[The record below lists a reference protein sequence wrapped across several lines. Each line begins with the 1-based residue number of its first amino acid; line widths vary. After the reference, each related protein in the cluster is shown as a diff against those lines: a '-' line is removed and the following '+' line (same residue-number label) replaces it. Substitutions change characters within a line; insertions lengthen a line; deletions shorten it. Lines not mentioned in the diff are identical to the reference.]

1 MSPGL
6 LSSGTSL
13 ERELEVPGPRSRG
26 ALGTPDPAFARV
38 TSAAPTPR
46 GTPLRRGPSQ
56 VLPAARRVWA
66 QSPGTSARHLPPPAL
81 PLLSRGCA
89 PSRQV
94 QSPRVPGAPRPVCV
108 LAPHALAAQTRPRAP
123 ARRRLLSERPRPAD
137 WACSAVGRPGAA
149 GAERMPSRDRTPAV
163 QGRGTQAAAVAD
175 ARASLRRTR
184 ARMASLTAYDKDIS
198 SGSYN
203 LSSATTGS
211 YYSCVSQVTI
221 GYDVAGP
228 VAIGLTRWKNPYA
241 QGRPTLPSDLP
252 LFISKDAGVP
262 VYHRS
267 LTRKTELATPLS
279 CPASLS
285 ITPVPSYSSSSQET
299 LSQDTTGLSL
309 SIHGAEKRLQIH
321 QRRSVASRPGSR
333 RLPVVRHSS
342 LPPGRRSVK
351 METSSSGITNGRTR
365 VFHPEGGVDLQSYQL
380 DMQILPDGP
389 RSDVDFS
396 EILNA
401 IQEMAKDVNILFD
414 ELEAVNSPCKDD
426 DSLLH
431 PGNLTSTSD
440 DASRLEAGGETVPEK
455 NKLNGLYFRDGKCRI
470 DYILV
475 YRKSNPQMEKREVFE
490 RNIRAEG
497 LQMEKESSLI
507 NSDIIFVKLHAPWE
521 VLGRYAEQMNVRM
534 PFRRKIYYLPR
545 RYKFMSRIDKQI
557 SRFRRWLPKKPM
569 RLDKET
575 LPDLEENDCYT
586 APFSQ
591 QRIHHFIIHN
601 KDTFFNNATRSRI
614 VHHILQRIKYE
625 EGKNKIGLNRL
636 LTNGSYEAAFPLHE
650 GSYRSKNSIRTHGA
664 VNHRHLLYECWASWG
679 VWYKYQPL
687 DLVSKEVCQ
696 ATDIIMCPVCDK
708 YCPFMRLSDSC
719 VYAKVTHLFDNGATV
734 FFAVFMAVWATV
746 FLEFWK
752 RRRAVIAYDWDLI
765 DWEEEEEEIRPQ
777 FEAKYSKKERMNPI
791 SGKPEPYQAFAD
803 KCSRLIVSASGI
815 FFMICVVIAAVF
827 GIVIY
832 RVVTVSTFAA
842 FKWALIRNNSQV
854 ATTGT
859 AVCINFCIIMLLNVL
874 YEKVALLLTNLEQ
887 PRTESEWENSF
898 TLKMFLFQFVNLNS
912 STFYIAFFLGRFT
925 GHPGAYLRLIN
936 RWRLEECHPS
946 GCLIDLCMQMGIIM
960 VLKQTWNNFM
970 ELGYPL
976 IQNWWTRRKVR
987 QEHGP
992 ERKISFPQ
1000 WEKDYNLQPM
1010 NAYGL
1015 FDEYLEMILQFGFT
1029 TIFVAAFPL
1038 APLLALLNNIIEIRL
1053 DAYKF
1058 VTQWRR
1064 PLASRAK
1071 DIGIW
1076 YGILEGIGIL
1086 SVITNAFVI
1095 AITSDFIPRLVY
1107 AYKYGPCAGQG
1118 EAGQKCMVGYVN
1130 ASLSVFRISDFEN
1143 RSEPES
1149 DGSEFSGTP
1158 LKYCRYRD
1166 YRDPPHSLVPYG
1178 YTLQFWHVLAARL
1191 AFIIVF
1197 EHLVFCIKH
1206 LISYLIPDLPKD
1218 LRDRMRREKYL
1229 IQEMMYE
1236 AELERLQKERKER
1249 KKNGK
1254 AHHNEWP

>member
-1 MSPGL
+1 MWQSCILQADRSCLSPKRNPGMKTKPVL
-6 LSSGTSL
+6 PDGTVKLRHYRAMNPEEGAEEPGGDIALSVPTSPTRNVNRDRISSLAGYDKDLSSGSCNLSSGTS
-13 ERELEVPGPRSRG
+13 
-26 ALGTPDPAFARV
+26 
-38 TSAAPTPR
+38 
-46 GTPLRRGPSQ
+46 
-56 VLPAARRVWA
+56 
-66 QSPGTSARHLPPPAL
+66 
-81 PLLSRGCA
+81 
-89 PSRQV
+89 
-94 QSPRVPGAPRPVCV
+94 
-108 LAPHALAAQTRPRAP
+108 
-123 ARRRLLSERPRPAD
+123 
-137 WACSAVGRPGAA
+137 
-149 GAERMPSRDRTPAV
+149 
-163 QGRGTQAAAVAD
+163 
-175 ARASLRRTR
+175 
-184 ARMASLTAYDKDIS
+184 
-198 SGSYN
+198 
-203 LSSATTGS
+203 
-211 YYSCVSQVTI
+211 YYSCASQITLGFDTV
-221 GYDVAGP
+221 GP
-228 VAIGLTRWKNPYA
+228 TTTGPCQWKNPCTQNDPCLPRDQLPYSSEDADISVSQSSIPA
-241 QGRPTLPSDLP
+241 QDL
-252 LFISKDAGVP
+252 SA
-262 VYHRS
+262 
-267 LTRKTELATPLS
+267 ALS
-279 CPASLS
+279 CPPSPS
-285 ITPVPSYSSSSQET
+285 IIPAPSYSSSQET
-299 LSQDTTGLSL
+299 LSQNTSVNLGINT
-309 SIHGAEKRLQIH
+309 SIHGAEKRVPIY
-321 QRRSVASRPGSR
+321 QRRSVASHPISQ

-342 LPPGRRSVK
+342 LPAARRPIR
-351 METSSSGITNGRTR
+351 MEAASSGLSRAALSNGKTKIPHQ
-365 VFHPEGGVDLQSYQL
+365 V
-380 DMQILPDGP
+380 
-389 RSDVDFS
+389 
-396 EILNA
+396 
-401 IQEMAKDVNILFD
+401 AKDVNVFFD
-414 ELEAVNSPCKDD
+414 DLERVNSPSKDD

-431 PGNLTSTSD
+431 PGNSTSTSD
-440 DASRLEAGGETVPEK
+440 ETSRLEIDGTGLSVPEK
-455 NKLNGLYFRDGKCRI
+455 NRTKGLYFSDGKCSV

-475 YRKSNPQMEKREVFE
+475 YRKSSPQTEKREVFE

-497 LQMEKESSLI
+497 LHMEKESSVT

-521 VLGRYAEQMNVRM
+521 VLGRYAELMNVRM
-534 PFRRKIYYLPR
+534 PFRRKIYYLHR
-545 RYKFMSRIDKQI
+545 RYKFMSRMEKQI
-557 SRFRRWLPKKPM
+557 SRFRGWLPRKPM
-569 RLDKET
+569 KLDKET

-614 VHHILQRIKYE
+614 VHHILQRVKYE

-636 LTNGSYEAAFPLHE
+636 ITNGSYEAAFPLHE
-650 GSYRSKNSIRTHGA
+650 GSHRSKNSIRTHGA
-664 VNHRHLLYECWASWG
+664 ENHRHLLYECWAWWG

-687 DLVSKEVCQ
+687 DIVRRYFGEKIGLYFAWLGWYTGMLFPAAFIGLFVFLYGVFTVDYCQVSKEVCQ
-696 ATDIIMCPVCDK
+696 ATYIIMCPLCDK

-803 KCSRLIVSASGI
+803 KCSRLVVSASGI

-925 GHPGAYLRLIN
+925 GRPGAYLRLLN

-976 IQNWWTRRKVR
+976 IQNWWTRRRLR
-987 QEHGP
+987 QEHGT
-992 ERKISFPQ
+992 ERKASLLQ
-1000 WEKDYNLQPM
+1000 WERDYNLQPM
-1010 NAYGL
+1010 NPYGL
-1015 FDEYLEMILQFGFT
+1015 FEEYLEMILQFGFT

-1058 VTQWRR
+1058 ITQWRR

-1095 AITSDFIPRLVY
+1095 AVTSDFIPRLVY

-1118 EAGQKCMVGYVN
+1118 QAGEKCMVGYVN
-1130 ASLSVFRISDFEN
+1130 ASLSVFLVADFEN
-1143 RSEPES
+1143 RTDLVS
-1149 DGSEFSGTP
+1149 DGHEVYGSP
-1158 LKYCRYRD
+1158 IRYCRYRD
-1166 YRDPPHSLVPYG
+1166 YRAPPHAQEPYA

-1197 EHLVFCIKH
+1197 EHLVFSIKN

-1236 AELERLQKERKER
+1236 AELERVQKERKER

-1254 AHHNEWP
+1254 SHHNEWP

>member
-1 MSPGL
+1 
-6 LSSGTSL
+6 
-13 ERELEVPGPRSRG
+13 
-26 ALGTPDPAFARV
+26 
-38 TSAAPTPR
+38 
-46 GTPLRRGPSQ
+46 
-56 VLPAARRVWA
+56 
-66 QSPGTSARHLPPPAL
+66 
-81 PLLSRGCA
+81 
-89 PSRQV
+89 
-94 QSPRVPGAPRPVCV
+94 
-108 LAPHALAAQTRPRAP
+108 
-123 ARRRLLSERPRPAD
+123 
-137 WACSAVGRPGAA
+137 
-149 GAERMPSRDRTPAV
+149 
-163 QGRGTQAAAVAD
+163 
-175 ARASLRRTR
+175 
-184 ARMASLTAYDKDIS
+184 
-198 SGSYN
+198 
-203 LSSATTGS
+203 
-211 YYSCVSQVTI
+211 
-221 GYDVAGP
+221 
-228 VAIGLTRWKNPYA
+228 
-241 QGRPTLPSDLP
+241 
-252 LFISKDAGVP
+252 
-262 VYHRS
+262 
-267 LTRKTELATPLS
+267 
-279 CPASLS
+279 
-285 ITPVPSYSSSSQET
+285 
-299 LSQDTTGLSL
+299 
-309 SIHGAEKRLQIH
+309 
-321 QRRSVASRPGSR
+321 
-333 RLPVVRHSS
+333 
-342 LPPGRRSVK
+342 
-351 METSSSGITNGRTR
+351 MEASSSGITNGKTK
-365 VFHPEGGVDLQSYQL
+365 VFHPEGGVDLQGYQL

-389 RSDVDFS
+389 KSDVDFS

-414 ELEAVNSPCKDD
+414 ELEAVSSPCKDD

-440 DASRLEAGGETVPEK
+440 DASRLEAGGETVPER
-455 NKLNGLYFRDGKCRI
+455 NKSNGLYFRDGKCRI

-475 YRKSNPQMEKREVFE
+475 YRKSNPQTEKREVFE

-534 PFRRKIYYLPR
+534 PF
-545 RYKFMSRIDKQI
+545 S
-557 SRFRRWLPKKPM
+557 
-569 RLDKET
+569 
-575 LPDLEENDCYT
+575 
-586 APFSQ
+586 
-591 QRIHHFIIHN
+591 FIIHN
-601 KDTFFNNATRSRI
+601 KETFFNNATRSRI

-664 VNHRHLLYECWASWG
+664 ENHRHLLYECWASWG

-687 DLVSKEVCQ
+687 DLVRRYFGEKIGLYFAWLGWYTGMLFPAAFIGLFVFLYGVTTLDHSQVSKEVCQ

-791 SGKPEPYQAFAD
+791 SGKPEPYQAFTD

>member
-1 MSPGL
+1 M
-6 LSSGTSL
+6 
-13 ERELEVPGPRSRG
+13 E
-26 ALGTPDPAFARV
+26 
-38 TSAAPTPR
+38 
-46 GTPLRRGPSQ
+46 
-56 VLPAARRVWA
+56 
-66 QSPGTSARHLPPPAL
+66 
-81 PLLSRGCA
+81 
-89 PSRQV
+89 
-94 QSPRVPGAPRPVCV
+94 
-108 LAPHALAAQTRPRAP
+108 
-123 ARRRLLSERPRPAD
+123 
-137 WACSAVGRPGAA
+137 
-149 GAERMPSRDRTPAV
+149 
-163 QGRGTQAAAVAD
+163 
-175 ARASLRRTR
+175 AS
-184 ARMASLTAYDKDIS
+184 S
-198 SGSYN
+198 SGSTI
-203 LSSATTGS
+203 SSVTG
-211 YYSCVSQVTI
+211 
-221 GYDVAGP
+221 G
-228 VAIGLTRWKNPYA
+228 
-241 QGRPTLPSDLP
+241 
-252 LFISKDAGVP
+252 
-262 VYHRS
+262 
-267 LTRKTELATPLS
+267 KTKT
-279 CPASLS
+279 
-285 ITPVPSYSSSSQET
+285 
-299 LSQDTTGLSL
+299 
-309 SIHGAEKRLQIH
+309 H
-321 QRRSVASRPGSR
+321 Q
-333 RLPVVRHSS
+333 
-342 LPPGRRSVK
+342 
-351 METSSSGITNGRTR
+351 
-365 VFHPEGGVDLQSYQL
+365 PEGREDLQVNQL
-380 DMQILPDGP
+380 ETQIWIKPDIQKT
-389 RSDVDFS
+389 DVDFS

-401 IQEMAKDVNILFD
+401 IQEIAKDVNIFFD
-414 ELEAVNSPCKDD
+414 ELEGVNSPSKDD
-426 DSLLH
+426 DSLLRH
-431 PGNLTSTSD
+431 GNLTSTSD
-440 DASRLEAGGETVPEK
+440 DASRLEVVGEEVPDK
-455 NKLNGLYFRDGKCRI
+455 NKTSGLYFRDGKCRI

-475 YRKSNPQMEKREVFE
+475 YRKSNPQTEKREVFE

-497 LQMEKESSLI
+497 LQMEKESSLT

-521 VLGRYAEQMNVRM
+521 VLGKYAELMNVRM
-534 PFRRKIYYLPR
+534 PFRPFNPFSAGAPCILVRCCFLNGHFIEINGRSRRSRRKIYYLHR
-545 RYKFMSRIDKQI
+545 RYKFMNRIEKQI
-557 SRFRRWLPKKPM
+557 SRFRGWLPRKPM
-569 RLDKET
+569 KLDKET

-614 VHHILQRIKYE
+614 VHHILQRVKYE

-636 LTNGSYEAAFPLHE
+636 LSNGSYEAAFPLHE
-650 GSYRSKNSIRTHGA
+650 GSYRSKNSIKTHGA
-664 VNHRHLLYECWASWG
+664 ENHRHLLYECWASWG

-687 DLVSKEVCQ
+687 DLVRRYFGEKIGLYFAWLGWYTGMLFPAAFIGLFVFLYGVTTLNHCQVSKEVCQ
-696 ATDIIMCPVCDK
+696 ATDIIMCPICDK

-719 VYAKVTHLFDNGATV
+719 IYAKVTHLFDNGATV

-874 YEKVALLLTNLEQ
+874 YEKVALFLTNLEQ

-976 IQNWWTRRKVR
+976 IQNWWTRRKLR
-987 QEHGP
+987 QEYGTQG
-992 ERKISFPQ
+992 KTSFPQ

-1071 DIGIW
+1071 DI
-1076 YGILEGIGIL
+1076 
-1086 SVITNAFVI
+1086 V
-1095 AITSDFIPRLVY
+1095 
-1107 AYKYGPCAGQG
+1107 
-1118 EAGQKCMVGYVN
+1118 
-1130 ASLSVFRISDFEN
+1130 
-1143 RSEPES
+1143 
-1149 DGSEFSGTP
+1149 
-1158 LKYCRYRD
+1158 
-1166 YRDPPHSLVPYG
+1166 
-1178 YTLQFWHVLAARL
+1178 TL
-1191 AFIIVF
+1191 
-1197 EHLVFCIKH
+1197 
-1206 LISYLIPDLPKD
+1206 
-1218 LRDRMRREKYL
+1218 
-1229 IQEMMYE
+1229 
-1236 AELERLQKERKER
+1236 
-1249 KKNGK
+1249 G
-1254 AHHNEWP
+1254 

>member
-1 MSPGL
+1 MGHTGFRGQKEHTEEEALAWQQHREEEVLQDGGIPATSRQEGSAGTADTTDGQLPCSKLNLEPRALYLPSSEESSNPFHSSSPGEMAPGYLISIL
-6 LSSGTSL
+6 LIESACGCFLQSIIVSKH
-13 ERELEVPGPRSRG
+13 
-26 ALGTPDPAFARV
+26 LGTAL
-38 TSAAPTPR
+38 S
-46 GTPLRRGPSQ
+46 LRQ
-56 VLPAARRVWA
+56 
-66 QSPGTSARHLPPPAL
+66 
-81 PLLSRGCA
+81 
-89 PSRQV
+89 
-94 QSPRVPGAPRPVCV
+94 
-108 LAPHALAAQTRPRAP
+108 
-123 ARRRLLSERPRPAD
+123 ERCLQIHR
-137 WACSAVGRPGAA
+137 CSDAVGP
-149 GAERMPSRDRTPAV
+149 
-163 QGRGTQAAAVAD
+163 
-175 ARASLRRTR
+175 L
-184 ARMASLTAYDKDIS
+184 
-198 SGSYN
+198 
-203 LSSATTGS
+203 
-211 YYSCVSQVTI
+211 
-221 GYDVAGP
+221 
-228 VAIGLTRWKNPYA
+228 AIGLLRWRNPYVC
-241 QGRPTLPSDLP
+241 GNPHLP
-252 LFISKDAGVP
+252 LTFSEDARVQ
-262 VYHRS
+262 VFHYF
-267 LTRKTELATPLS
+267 ATQNDFSHPLS

-299 LSQDTTGLSL
+299 LSQDSTGISL
-309 SIHGAEKRLQIH
+309 SIHGADKSVQIY
-321 QRRSVASRPGSR
+321 QRRTAASYPVSQHP
-333 RLPVVRHSS
+333 PVVRHLS
-342 LPPGRRSVK
+342 LPQVRGSIN
-351 METSSSGITNGRTR
+351 MEASSSGSSILAVTGGKAKM
-365 VFHPEGGVDLQSYQL
+365 HQPEGREDLQVNHL
-380 DMQILPDGP
+380 ETQIWIKPDIQKT
-389 RSDVDFS
+389 DVDFS

-401 IQEMAKDVNILFD
+401 IQEIAKDVNIFFD
-414 ELEAVNSPCKDD
+414 ELEGVNSPSKDD

-431 PGNLTSTSD
+431 HGNLTSTSD
-440 DASRLEAGGETVPEK
+440 DASRLEVVGEEVPDK
-455 NKLNGLYFRDGKCRI
+455 NKTNGLYFRDGKCRI

-475 YRKSNPQMEKREVFE
+475 YRKSNPQAEKREIFE

-497 LQMEKESSLI
+497 LQMEKESSLT

-521 VLGRYAEQMNVRM
+521 VLGKYAELMNVRM
-534 PFRRKIYYLPR
+534 PFRPFNPFSAGAPCILVRCCFLNGHFIEINGRSRRSRRKIYYLHR
-545 RYKFMSRIDKQI
+545 RYKFMNRIEKQI
-557 SRFRRWLPKKPM
+557 SRFRGWLPRKPM
-569 RLDKET
+569 KLDKET

-601 KDTFFNNATRSRI
+601 KETFFNNATRSRI
-614 VHHILQRIKYE
+614 VHHILQRVKYE

-636 LTNGSYEAAFPLHE
+636 LSNGSYEAAFPLHE
-650 GSYRSKNSIRTHGA
+650 GSYRSKNSIKTHGA
-664 VNHRHLLYECWASWG
+664 ENHRHLLYECWASWG

-687 DLVSKEVCQ
+687 DLVRRYFGEKIGLYFAWLGWYTGMLFPAAFIGLFVFLYGVTTLNHCQVSKEVCQ
-696 ATDIIMCPVCDK
+696 ATDIIMCPICDK

-874 YEKVALLLTNLEQ
+874 YEKVALFLTNLEQ

-976 IQNWWTRRKVR
+976 IQNWWTRRKLR
-987 QEHGP
+987 QEYGTQ
-992 ERKISFPQ
+992 RKTSFPQ

-1095 AITSDFIPRLVY
+1095 AVTSDFIPRLVY

-1130 ASLSVFRISDFEN
+1130 ASLSVFLVSDFEN
-1143 RSEPES
+1143 RSEPTS
-1149 DGSEFSGTP
+1149 NGSEFSGTP

-1166 YRDPPHSLVPYG
+1166 YRDPPHSPVPYG

-1254 AHHNEWP
+1254 SYHNEWP

>member
-1 MSPGL
+1 M
-6 LSSGTSL
+6 
-13 ERELEVPGPRSRG
+13 E
-26 ALGTPDPAFARV
+26 
-38 TSAAPTPR
+38 
-46 GTPLRRGPSQ
+46 
-56 VLPAARRVWA
+56 
-66 QSPGTSARHLPPPAL
+66 
-81 PLLSRGCA
+81 
-89 PSRQV
+89 
-94 QSPRVPGAPRPVCV
+94 
-108 LAPHALAAQTRPRAP
+108 
-123 ARRRLLSERPRPAD
+123 
-137 WACSAVGRPGAA
+137 
-149 GAERMPSRDRTPAV
+149 
-163 QGRGTQAAAVAD
+163 
-175 ARASLRRTR
+175 AS
-184 ARMASLTAYDKDIS
+184 S
-198 SGSYN
+198 SGSI
-203 LSSATTGS
+203 
-211 YYSCVSQVTI
+211 V
-221 GYDVAGP
+221 
-228 VAIGLTRWKNPYA
+228 
-241 QGRPTLPSDLP
+241 LPS
-252 LFISKDAGVP
+252 P
-262 VYHRS
+262 VG
-267 LTRKTELATPLS
+267 K
-279 CPASLS
+279 
-285 ITPVPSYSSSSQET
+285 PVT
-299 LSQDTTGLSL
+299 
-309 SIHGAEKRLQIH
+309 H
-321 QRRSVASRPGSR
+321 Q
-333 RLPVVRHSS
+333 PV
-342 LPPGRRSVK
+342 
-351 METSSSGITNGRTR
+351 
-365 VFHPEGGVDLQSYQL
+365 
-380 DMQILPDGP
+380 
-389 RSDVDFS
+389 
-396 EILNA
+396 
-401 IQEMAKDVNILFD
+401 AKDVNIFFD
-414 ELEAVNSPCKDD
+414 ELEGITSPSKDD

-431 PGNLTSTSD
+431 HGNLTSTSD
-440 DASRLEAGGETVPEK
+440 DTSRLEAVGEVIPEK
-455 NKLNGLYFRDGKCRI
+455 NKCSGLYFRDGKYRI

-475 YRKSNPQMEKREVFE
+475 YRKSNPQTEKREVFE

-497 LQMEKESSLI
+497 LQMEKESSLS

-521 VLGRYAEQMNVRM
+521 VLGKHAELMNVRM
-534 PFRRKIYYLPR
+534 PFRPFNPFTAGAPCILVPCCFLNGHFFENSGRSRRSRRKIYYLHR
-545 RYKFMSRIDKQI
+545 RYKFLNRIEKQL
-557 SRFRRWLPKKPM
+557 SRFRGWLPRKPM
-569 RLDKET
+569 RLDKERM
-575 LPDLEENDCYT
+575 PDLEENDCYT

-614 VHHILQRIKYE
+614 VHHILQRVKYE

-664 VNHRHLLYECWASWG
+664 ENHRHLLYACWASWRA
-679 VWYKYQPL
+679 WYKYQPL
-687 DLVSKEVCQ
+687 DLVRRYFGEKIGLYFAWLGWYTGMLFPAAFIGLFVFLYGVATLNHCQVSKEVCQ
-696 ATDIIMCPVCDK
+696 AREIIMCPICDK

-719 VYAKVTHLFDNGATV
+719 IYAKVTHLFDNGATV

-777 FEAKYSKKERMNPI
+777 FEAKYSQKERMNPI

-803 KCSRLIVSASGI
+803 KCSRIIVSASGI

-874 YEKVALLLTNLEQ
+874 YEKVALFLTNLEQ

-925 GHPGAYLRLIN
+925 GHPGAYLRIIN

-976 IQNWWTRRKVR
+976 IQNWWTRRRLR
-987 QEHGP
+987 QEYGSH
-992 ERKISFPQ
+992 RKARFPQ

-1058 VTQWRR
+1058 ISQWRR

-1095 AITSDFIPRLVY
+1095 AVTSDFIPRLVY

-1130 ASLSVFRISDFEN
+1130 ASLSVFLVSDFER
-1143 RSEPES
+1143 RSEPS
-1149 DGSEFSGTP
+1149 SNGSEFSGSP

-1166 YRDPPHSLVPYG
+1166 YRDPPHSPMRYG

-1254 AHHNEWP
+1254 SYHNEWP

>member
-1 MSPGL
+1 MWQYVCPATEDNLMCQQSPSMRIQPGVCGGAGDHSL
-6 LSSGTSL
+6 CKVREQEAEQERAGGGGGSS
-13 ERELEVPGPRSRG
+13 
-26 ALGTPDPAFARV
+26 
-38 TSAAPTPR
+38 
-46 GTPLRRGPSQ
+46 
-56 VLPAARRVWA
+56 PAA
-66 QSPGTSARHLPPPAL
+66 
-81 PLLSRGCA
+81 
-89 PSRQV
+89 
-94 QSPRVPGAPRPVCV
+94 
-108 LAPHALAAQTRPRAP
+108 
-123 ARRRLLSERPRPAD
+123 
-137 WACSAVGRPGAA
+137 AA
-149 GAERMPSRDRTPAV
+149 GKRLYSQDWEP
-163 QGRGTQAAAVAD
+163 
-175 ARASLRRTR
+175 
-184 ARMASLTAYDKDIS
+184 S

-203 LSSATTGS
+203 PSTGTS
-211 YYSCVSQVTI
+211 YYSCVSQITI
-221 GYDVAGP
+221 GFDAGGQ
-228 VAIGLTRWKNPYA
+228 VAIGISRWKNNTPYDSQSLSSPDEIHSEGA
-241 QGRPTLPSDLP
+241 AFLPQGSHPDR
-252 LFISKDAGVP
+252 V
-262 VYHRS
+262 
-267 LTRKTELATPLS
+267 S

-285 ITPVPSYSSSSQET
+285 VTPVPSYSCSQET
-299 LSQDTTGLSL
+299 ISDSSTGLSVSL
-309 SIHGAEKRLQIH
+309 HGAELQWQSL
-321 QRRSVASRPGSR
+321 QRQRVPQPLAQDCVAEVRNLPLPPSRKP
-333 RLPVVRHSS
+333 LAMEESS
-342 LPPGRRSVK
+342 CGDLTSGAATQLEALPPG
-351 METSSSGITNGRTR
+351 
-365 VFHPEGGVDLQSYQL
+365 
-380 DMQILPDGP
+380 
-389 RSDVDFS
+389 
-396 EILNA
+396 
-401 IQEMAKDVNILFD
+401 KDVSIV
-414 ELEAVNSPCKDD
+414 LEGSEGTDSLPKDD

-431 PGNLTSTSD
+431 PGTQTQSSEEQSQQDLSNEQGARSKS
-440 DASRLEAGGETVPEK
+440 S
-455 NKLNGLYFRDGKCRI
+455 GLCFSDGKCRI

-475 YRKSNPQMEKREVFE
+475 YRKSNPQSEKREVFE

-497 LQMEKESSLI
+497 IQMEKESSI
-507 NSDIIFVKLHAPWE
+507 TNSDVIFVKLHAPWE
-521 VLGRYAEQMNVRM
+521 VLCRYAELMNIRM
-534 PFRRKIYYLPR
+534 PFRRKIYYLHR
-545 RYKFMSRIDKQI
+545 QYKFMSRMEKRI
-557 SRFRRWLPKKPM
+557 SRFRGWLPRKPM
-569 RLDKET
+569 KFNKDT
-575 LPDLEENDCYT
+575 LPDLEENESFT

-601 KDTFFNNATRSRI
+601 KDTFFSNATRSRI
-614 VHHILQRIKYE
+614 VHHILQRVKYE

-636 LTNGSYEAAFPLHE
+636 LSNNSYEAAFPLHE

-664 VNHRHLLYECWASWG
+664 ENHRHLLYECWAWWG

-687 DLVSKEVCQ
+687 DLIRRYFGEKIGLYFAWLGWYTGMLFPAALVGLLVFLYGVFTLEHCQVSKEVCQ
-696 ATDIIMCPVCDK
+696 ASTIIMCPLCDK
-708 YCPFMRLSDSC
+708 YCPYVRLSDSC
-719 VYAKVTHLFDNGATV
+719 IYAKVTHLFDNEATV

-752 RRRAVIAYDWDLI
+752 RRRAVLAYDWDLI

-791 SGKPEPYQAFAD
+791 SGKPEPYQAFTD
-803 KCSRLIVSASGI
+803 KCSRLVVSASGI
-815 FFMICVVIAAVF
+815 FFMILVVIAAVF

-842 FKWALIRNNSQV
+842 FDWALIRNNSQV

-874 YEKVALLLTNLEQ
+874 YEKVALFLTNLEQ

-925 GHPGAYLRLIN
+925 GRPGAYLRLIN
-936 RWRLEECHPS
+936 RWKLEECHPS

-976 IQNWWTRRKVR
+976 MQNWWTRRR
-987 QEHGP
+987 LRLEHGD
-992 ERKISFPQ
+992 KVMASFPQ

-1064 PLASRAK
+1064 PLPSQAK

-1095 AITSDFIPRLVY
+1095 AVTSDFIPRLVY

-1118 EAGQKCMVGYVN
+1118 RAGEKCMVGYVN
-1130 ASLSVFRISDFEN
+1130 ASLSVFRVSDFEN
-1143 RSEPES
+1143 KSEPRT
-1149 DGSEFSGTP
+1149 DGTDLFGSP
-1158 LKYCRYRD
+1158 IQYCRYRD
-1166 YRDPPHSLVPYG
+1166 YREPPDSEEPYS

-1197 EHLVFCIKH
+1197 EHMVFTIKN
-1206 LISYLIPDLPKD
+1206 LIAYLIPDLPKD

-1236 AELERLQKERKER
+1236 AELERLQKEKNE
-1249 KKNGK
+1249 KKRHDRC
-1254 AHHNEWP
+1254 HHNEWP

>member
-1 MSPGL
+1 MRRESSSRSASAAGGESTWPAGTLQASGGSWCTNRRLQAGSCEGEERRWEMGASQKPANRRELQARRAQVTVRCKPARDPASSPG
-6 LSSGTSL
+6 SDAD
-13 ERELEVPGPRSRG
+13 GP
-26 ALGTPDPAFARV
+26 P
-38 TSAAPTPR
+38 
-46 GTPLRRGPSQ
+46 
-56 VLPAARRVWA
+56 
-66 QSPGTSARHLPPPAL
+66 
-81 PLLSRGCA
+81 
-89 PSRQV
+89 
-94 QSPRVPGAPRPVCV
+94 
-108 LAPHALAAQTRPRAP
+108 
-123 ARRRLLSERPRPAD
+123 
-137 WACSAVGRPGAA
+137 
-149 GAERMPSRDRTPAV
+149 
-163 QGRGTQAAAVAD
+163 
-175 ARASLRRTR
+175 
-184 ARMASLTAYDKDIS
+184 
-198 SGSYN
+198 
-203 LSSATTGS
+203 
-211 YYSCVSQVTI
+211 
-221 GYDVAGP
+221 
-228 VAIGLTRWKNPYA
+228 AIGLLRWKNPCVY
-241 QGRPTLPSDLP
+241 GDLHLP
-252 LFISKDAGVP
+252 LTFSEDAVVP
-262 VYHRS
+262 VCRCFPTQNDLSY
-267 LTRKTELATPLS
+267 PLS

-285 ITPVPSYSSSSQET
+285 ITPVPSYISSSQET
-299 LSQDTTGLSL
+299 LSQDSTGISL
-309 SIHGAEKRLQIH
+309 SIHGAEKRVQVY
-321 QRRSVASRPGSR
+321 QRRIAASYPVSQHP
-333 RLPVVRHSS
+333 PVVGHPS
-342 LPPGRRSVK
+342 LPRVRRSIK
-351 METSSSGITNGRTR
+351 MEASSSGSSISAVVGGKAKT
-365 VFHPEGGVDLQSYQL
+365 HQPEGREDLQGNQL
-380 DMQILPDGP
+380 ETQIWITPDVQKT
-389 RSDVDFS
+389 DVDFS

-401 IQEMAKDVNILFD
+401 IQEIAKDVNIFFD
-414 ELEAVNSPCKDD
+414 ELEGVNSPSKDD

-431 PGNLTSTSD
+431 HGNLTSTSD
-440 DASRLEAGGETVPEK
+440 DASRLEVVGEEVPDK
-455 NKLNGLYFRDGKCRI
+455 NKTNGLYFRDGKCRI

-475 YRKSNPQMEKREVFE
+475 YRKSNPQTEKREVFE

-497 LQMEKESSLI
+497 LQMEKESSLT

-521 VLGRYAEQMNVRM
+521 VLGKYAELMNVRM
-534 PFRRKIYYLPR
+534 PFRPFNPFTAGAPCILVRCCFLNGHFIEINGRSRRSRRKIYYLHR
-545 RYKFMSRIDKQI
+545 RYKFMNRIEKQI
-557 SRFRRWLPKKPM
+557 SRFRGWLPRKPM
-569 RLDKET
+569 KLDKET

-614 VHHILQRIKYE
+614 VHHILQRVKYE

-636 LTNGSYEAAFPLHE
+636 LSNGSYEAAFPLHE

-664 VNHRHLLYECWASWG
+664 ENHRHLLYECWASWG

-687 DLVSKEVCQ
+687 DLVRRYFGEKIGLYFAWLGWYTGMLFPAAFIGLFVFLYGVTTLNHCQVSKEVCQ
-696 ATDIIMCPVCDK
+696 ATDIIMCPICDK

-874 YEKVALLLTNLEQ
+874 YEKVALFLTNLEQ

-976 IQNWWTRRKVR
+976 IQNWWTRRKLR
-987 QEHGP
+987 QEYGTQ
-992 ERKISFPQ
+992 RKTSFPQ

-1095 AITSDFIPRLVY
+1095 AVTSDFIPRLVY

-1130 ASLSVFRISDFEN
+1130 ASLSVFLVSDFEN
-1143 RSEPES
+1143 RSEPTS
-1149 DGSEFSGTP
+1149 NGSEFSGSP

-1166 YRDPPHSLVPYG
+1166 YRDPPHSPVPYG

-1254 AHHNEWP
+1254 SYHNEWP

>member
-1 MSPGL
+1 MWPACAIQASEGSRSTGERRWLGSSRKKHPSRMGDSRSPGNR
-6 LSSGTSL
+6 GG
-13 ERELEVPGPRSRG
+13 LEVHRSQQ
-26 ALGTPDPAFARV
+26 TV
-38 TSAAPTPR
+38 CWHSAARANAWT
-46 GTPLRRGPSQ
+46 
-56 VLPAARRVWA
+56 
-66 QSPGTSARHLPPPAL
+66 
-81 PLLSRGCA
+81 
-89 PSRQV
+89 V
-94 QSPRVPGAPRPVCV
+94 QG
-108 LAPHALAAQTRPRAP
+108 
-123 ARRRLLSERPRPAD
+123 SE
-137 WACSAVGRPGAA
+137 AVGP
-149 GAERMPSRDRTPAV
+149 
-163 QGRGTQAAAVAD
+163 
-175 ARASLRRTR
+175 L
-184 ARMASLTAYDKDIS
+184 
-198 SGSYN
+198 
-203 LSSATTGS
+203 
-211 YYSCVSQVTI
+211 
-221 GYDVAGP
+221 
-228 VAIGLTRWKNPYA
+228 AIGLLRWKNLCVYGNPRL
-241 QGRPTLPSDLP
+241 GLTVSE
-252 LFISKDAGVP
+252 DACVP
-262 VYHRS
+262 MCQCFAMQNDFS
-267 LTRKTELATPLS
+267 CPLS

-285 ITPVPSYSSSSQET
+285 ITPVPSYNSSSQET
-299 LSQDTTGLSL
+299 LSQDSTGINL
-309 SIHGAEKRLQIH
+309 SIHGAEKCVQIC
-321 QRRSVASRPGSR
+321 QRRTAASYPVSQHPPVDGHPSIPQVRGSI
-333 RLPVVRHSS
+333 
-342 LPPGRRSVK
+342 K
-351 METSSSGITNGRTR
+351 MEASSSGSTISSVTGGKAKT
-365 VFHPEGGVDLQSYQL
+365 HQPEGREDLQVNQL
-380 DMQILPDGP
+380 ETQIWIKPEIQKT
-389 RSDVDFS
+389 DVDFS

-401 IQEMAKDVNILFD
+401 IQETKDVNIFFD
-414 ELEAVNSPCKDD
+414 ELEGVNSPSKDD

-431 PGNLTSTSD
+431 HGNLTSTSD
-440 DASRLEAGGETVPEK
+440 DASRLEVVGEEVPDK
-455 NKLNGLYFRDGKCRI
+455 NKTNGLYFRDGKCRI

-475 YRKSNPQMEKREVFE
+475 YRKSNPQTEKREVFE

-497 LQMEKESSLI
+497 LQMEKESSLT
-507 NSDIIFVKLHAPWE
+507 NSDIMFVKLHAPWE
-521 VLGRYAEQMNVRM
+521 VLGKYAELMNVRM
-534 PFRRKIYYLPR
+534 PFRPFNPFNAGAPCILVRCCFLNGHFIEINGRSRRSRRKIYYLHR
-545 RYKFMSRIDKQI
+545 RYKFMNRIEKQI
-557 SRFRRWLPKKPM
+557 SRFRGWLPRKPM
-569 RLDKET
+569 KLDKET

-614 VHHILQRIKYE
+614 VHHILQRVKYE

-636 LTNGSYEAAFPLHE
+636 LSNGSYEAAFPLHE
-650 GSYRSKNSIRTHGA
+650 GSYRSKNSIKTHGA
-664 VNHRHLLYECWASWG
+664 ENHRHLLYECWASWG

-687 DLVSKEVCQ
+687 DLVRRYFGEKIGLYFAWLGWYTGMLFPAAFIGLFVFLYGVTTLNHCQVSKEVCQ
-696 ATDIIMCPVCDK
+696 ATDIIMCPICDK

-719 VYAKVTHLFDNGATV
+719 IYAKVTHLFDNGATV

-874 YEKVALLLTNLEQ
+874 YEKVALFLTNLEQ

-976 IQNWWTRRKVR
+976 IQNWWTRRKLR
-987 QEHGP
+987 QEYGTQG
-992 ERKISFPQ
+992 KTSFPQ

-1095 AITSDFIPRLVY
+1095 AVTSDFIPRLVY

-1118 EAGQKCMVGYVN
+1118 EAGQKCMIGYVN
-1130 ASLSVFRISDFEN
+1130 ASLSVFLVSDFEN
-1143 RSEPES
+1143 RSEPTS
-1149 DGSEFSGTP
+1149 NGSEFSGSP

-1166 YRDPPHSLVPYG
+1166 YRDPPHSPVPYG

-1254 AHHNEWP
+1254 SYHNEWP

>member
-1 MSPGL
+1 MQCM
-6 LSSGTSL
+6 T
-13 ERELEVPGPRSRG
+13 
-26 ALGTPDPAFARV
+26 
-38 TSAAPTPR
+38 
-46 GTPLRRGPSQ
+46 
-56 VLPAARRVWA
+56 
-66 QSPGTSARHLPPPAL
+66 
-81 PLLSRGCA
+81 
-89 PSRQV
+89 
-94 QSPRVPGAPRPVCV
+94 
-108 LAPHALAAQTRPRAP
+108 
-123 ARRRLLSERPRPAD
+123 
-137 WACSAVGRPGAA
+137 
-149 GAERMPSRDRTPAV
+149 
-163 QGRGTQAAAVAD
+163 
-175 ARASLRRTR
+175 
-184 ARMASLTAYDKDIS
+184 
-198 SGSYN
+198 
-203 LSSATTGS
+203 
-211 YYSCVSQVTI
+211 
-221 GYDVAGP
+221 
-228 VAIGLTRWKNPYA
+228 
-241 QGRPTLPSDLP
+241 
-252 LFISKDAGVP
+252 
-262 VYHRS
+262 VY
-267 LTRKTELATPLS
+267 
-279 CPASLS
+279 
-285 ITPVPSYSSSSQET
+285 
-299 LSQDTTGLSL
+299 GLSL

-321 QRRSVASRPGSR
+321 QRRSVASRPASRR

-342 LPPGRRSVK
+342 LPPGRRSIK
-351 METSSSGITNGRTR
+351 MEASSSGITNGKTK
-365 VFHPEGGVDLQSYQL
+365 VFHPEGGVDLQGYQL

-389 RSDVDFS
+389 KSDVDFS

-414 ELEAVNSPCKDD
+414 ELEAVSSPCKDD

-440 DASRLEAGGETVPEK
+440 DASRLEAGGETVPER
-455 NKLNGLYFRDGKCRI
+455 NKSNVLYFRDGKCRI

-475 YRKSNPQMEKREVFE
+475 YRKSNPQTEKREVFE

-534 PFRRKIYYLPR
+534 PFR
-545 RYKFMSRIDKQI
+545 IDKQI

-601 KDTFFNNATRSRI
+601 KETFFNNATRSRI

-664 VNHRHLLYECWASWG
+664 ENHRHLLYECWASWG

-687 DLVSKEVCQ
+687 DLVRRYFGEKIGLYFAWLGWYTGMLFPAAFIGLFVFLYGVTTLDHSQVSKEVCQ

-791 SGKPEPYQAFAD
+791 SGKPEPYQAFTD

-1197 EHLVFCIKH
+1197 EG
-1206 LISYLIPDLPKD
+1206 
-1218 LRDRMRREKYL
+1218 LRKL
-1229 IQEMMYE
+1229 
-1236 AELERLQKERKER
+1236 L
-1249 KKNGK
+1249 
-1254 AHHNEWP
+1254 

>member
-1 MSPGL
+1 MPYPGQV
-6 LSSGTSL
+6 
-13 ERELEVPGPRSRG
+13 E
-26 ALGTPDPAFARV
+26 PAH
-38 TSAAPTPR
+38 
-46 GTPLRRGPSQ
+46 G
-56 VLPAARRVWA
+56 
-66 QSPGTSARHLPPPAL
+66 
-81 PLLSRGCA
+81 
-89 PSRQV
+89 
-94 QSPRVPGAPRPVCV
+94 
-108 LAPHALAAQTRPRAP
+108 
-123 ARRRLLSERPRPAD
+123 SERPA
-137 WACSAVGRPGAA
+137 PGPAA
-149 GAERMPSRDRTPAV
+149 GALSSS
-163 QGRGTQAAAVAD
+163 G
-175 ARASLRRTR
+175 ASLGSPR
-184 ARMASLTAYDKDIS
+184 ARMSSLAAAYDKEVS

-203 LSSATTGS
+203 LSTATTGS
-211 YYSCVSQVTI
+211 YYSCVSQITI

-228 VAIGLTRWKNPYA
+228 VAIGLSHWKNPYA
-241 QGRPTLPSDLP
+241 QGGPPLSSDLP
-252 LFISKDAGVP
+252 LFISKDAGIP

-267 LTRKTELATPLS
+267 FTRKADLATPLS

-299 LSQDTTGLSL
+299 LSQDTTEEETEAQRGYLEDHSFIAGRGLRSNQPPHFTGLSL
-309 SIHGAEKRLQIH
+309 SLHGAEKRLQIH
-321 QRRSVASRPGSR
+321 QRRSVASRPASHR
-333 RLPVVRHSS
+333 PLVVRHSS
-342 LPPGRRSVK
+342 LPPVRRPIK
-351 METSSSGITNGRTR
+351 MEASSSGVTNGRTKIL
-365 VFHPEGGVDLQSYQL
+365 HPEGRVDLQGYPM
-380 DMQILPDGP
+380 DMPMQTDGP
-389 RSDVDFS
+389 KSDVDFS

-401 IQEMAKDVNILFD
+401 IQEMAKDVNIFFD

-440 DASRLEAGGETVPEK
+440 DASRLEAMGEVAPEK
-455 NKLNGLYFRDGKCRI
+455 NRSNGLYFRDGKCRI

-475 YRKSNPQMEKREVFE
+475 YRKTNPQTEKREVFE

-497 LQMEKESSLI
+497 LQMEKESSVI

-521 VLGRYAEQMNVRM
+521 VLGRYAEVMNVRM
-534 PFRRKIYYLPR
+534 PF
-545 RYKFMSRIDKQI
+545 S
-557 SRFRRWLPKKPM
+557 
-569 RLDKET
+569 
-575 LPDLEENDCYT
+575 
-586 APFSQ
+586 
-591 QRIHHFIIHN
+591 FIIHN

-650 GSYRSKNSIRTHGA
+650 GSYRSKNSIKTHGA
-664 VNHRHLLYECWASWG
+664 ENHRHLLYECWASWG

-687 DLVSKEVCQ
+687 DLIRRYFGEKIGLYFAWLGWYTGMLFPAAFIGLFVFLYGVTTLDHCQVSKEVCQ

-791 SGKPEPYQAFAD
+791 SGKPEPYQAFTD
-803 KCSRLIVSASGI
+803 KCSRLVVSASGI

-987 QEHGP
+987 QEQGTQ
-992 ERKISFPQ
+992 RKTSFPQ
-1000 WEKDYNLQPM
+1000 WERDYNLQPM

-1130 ASLSVFRISDFEN
+1130 ASLSVFLISDFEN
-1143 RSEPES
+1143 RSEPTS

-1166 YRDPPHSLVPYG
+1166 YRDPPHALVPYG